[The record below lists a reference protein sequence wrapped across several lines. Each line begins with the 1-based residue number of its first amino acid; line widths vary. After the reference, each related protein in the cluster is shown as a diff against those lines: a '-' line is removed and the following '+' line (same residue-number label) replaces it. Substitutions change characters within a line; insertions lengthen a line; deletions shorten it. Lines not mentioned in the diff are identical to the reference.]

1 MEVAK
6 KLSSQLS
13 HVGME
18 KNRLPPLST
27 IVLAR
32 KPLTELSE
40 WREEWPGHDPKDT
53 EGSSWLWYRM
63 SVYSLVLGDC
73 TNNRSAAERKHHNQ
87 GNFTKRSLF
96 RTMVSEG
103 SEFIMEKKL

>member
-6 KLSSQLS
+6 ELSSQLS
-13 HVGME
+13 HAGME
-18 KNRLPPLST
+18 ENRLPPLST

-40 WREEWPGHDPKDT
+40 WREEWPRHDPKDT
-53 EGSSWLWYRM
+53 EGSSCL
-63 SVYSLVLGDC
+63 SVYSLVLGDY

>member
-1 MEVAK
+1 MLEWK
-6 KLSSQLS
+6 RTGFLLYPPSCWIESLSQNSQS
-13 HVGME
+13 GE
-18 KNRLPPLST
+18 KNGQSMILKIQR
-27 IVLAR
+27 VLAVC
-32 KPLTELSE
+32 L
-40 WREEWPGHDPKDT
+40 
-53 EGSSWLWYRM
+53 
-63 SVYSLVLGDC
+63 SVYSLVLGDY